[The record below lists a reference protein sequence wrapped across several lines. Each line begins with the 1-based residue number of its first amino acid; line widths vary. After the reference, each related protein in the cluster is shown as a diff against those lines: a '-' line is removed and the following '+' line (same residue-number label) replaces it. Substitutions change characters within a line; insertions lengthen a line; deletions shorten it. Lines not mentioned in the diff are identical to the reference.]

1 MRQRRQGFS
10 VDRKRHRTVL
20 EQFLRITV
28 PGDLTHLTAMLRA
41 VVVLYSDLRGQ
52 NKSRVESHLWAERVI
67 RFFAGIEKQGSI
79 TGLRAEIAEVNGE
92 LGAFIVAWWC
102 GSAEQSHRP

>member
-20 EQFLRITV
+20 EQFLRTTAV

-41 VVVLYSDLRGQ
+41 VVVLYSGLSGQ
-52 NKSRVESHLWAERVI
+52 NEGRVESHLWGRASHAVLCRSRE
-67 RFFAGIEKQGSI
+67 AGSI
-79 TGLRAEIAEVNGE
+79 TGLHAKIAEVNGE
-92 LGAFIVAWWC
+92 LGTLIVA
-102 GSAEQSHRP
+102 